1 MGKICV
7 APILKFFPT
16 SGIGSMNMQPKKIRN
31 VYPKVDLTSL
41 RPKCSCGF
49 WVGLLHPKW
58 WLNISDTK
66 TECLHSSRWVNIFSS
81 LSNKGLMQN
90 DVLQV
95 GGLFFT
101 CCRWQFSHP
110 TRYLRKRNLNVNPS
124 TDRRHLDHTVDGRN
138 PAPGMY
144 KTL

>member
-7 APILKFFPT
+7 APILRFFPT

-31 VYPKVDLTSL
+31 VYPKVDFTSL
-41 RPKCSCGF
+41 RPKCSLWF
-49 WVGLLHPKW
+49 
-58 WLNISDTK
+58 
-66 TECLHSSRWVNIFSS
+66 
-81 LSNKGLMQN
+81 LSGIVASKMMIKHIGHKDRMPSFLKMSEHFLCETKGLMQN

-95 GGLFFT
+95 GVLFFT
-101 CCRWQFSHP
+101 CCRWQFC
-110 TRYLRKRNLNVNPS
+110 YLRKRNLNVNPS
-124 TDRRHLDHTVDGRN
+124 TERRHLGHTVDGRI